1 MAGSAPP
8 PDEAALHQAALSHLA
23 RYASTSTGLEK
34 VLFRRIA
41 RWARQR
47 EGEREEI
54 AAAVTTARRAA
65 KEVVQRLVA
74 AGAVNDTAFAAARA
88 RRLARAGNSRQ
99 HIAAHLARH
108 GITGAALAAALPKD
122 QAAELLAAL
131 VLARRRRAGPFRAA
145 PPAGPDI
152 ARRELAAFARAGFP
166 RAVAEAALSL
176 SRAEAEE
183 RIAAGGAMDR
193 ALE

>member
-1 MAGSAPP
+1 VAGSVPP
-8 PDEAALHQAALSHLA
+8 PDEAALRQAALSHLA

-41 RWARQR
+41 RWERQA
-47 EGEREEI
+47 EGEREAI
-54 AAAVTTARRAA
+54 AAAVTMARRAA

-74 AGAVNDTAFAAARA
+74 AGAVDDAAFAAARA
-88 RRLARAGNSRQ
+88 RRLARAGSSRQ

-108 GITGAALAAALPKD
+108 GIAGAALAAALPED
-122 QAAELLAAL
+122 RAAELLAAL
-131 VLARRRRAGPFRAA
+131 VLAKRRRMGPFRAV

-152 ARRELAAFARAGFP
+152 AHRELATFARAGFP
-166 RAVAEAALSL
+166 RAVAQAALCL

-183 RIAAGGAMDR
+183 RIAAARRAM
-193 ALE
+193 E